1 MSLIAVRA
9 KLLEWGNSFGLRLSR
24 QDVERLHLR
33 LDTEVEVKV
42 DVEPNKIRVEDL
54 HSFDLGGDAAD
65 RHDEYF
71 ANSAEEDL
79 RKRRR

>member
-1 MSLIAVRA
+1 MSLIAIRA

-42 DVEPNKIRVEDL
+42 DVEPDKIRVEDL
-54 HSFDLGGDAAD
+54 RSFDLGGDAAD

-71 ANSAEEDL
+71 AKSVEEDL